1 MRTIVFGG
9 LLIIVLSVLPGLWLW
24 WPKRKDDASRSDLG
38 VALMT
43 GALIAVAVLAIQV
56 SIDEKT
62 RKREEIRQDADARQN
77 FELTLSLQ
85 QDLTGIRLDGKD
97 LRGIHFHG
105 KKLEGAS
112 LIGSVMDDVVL
123 AEANLTGAT
132 LRGAKL
138 ADADMTGVRAEQAN
152 FEGAHL
158 EGAVLTSSRLRGA
171 QFIRA
176 HLETAE
182 LRDAEL
188 LYANL
193 QRSHLEGASFSRAS
207 LIGADL
213 SGATWDSTTAF
224 AGALYDRRTKWP
236 DGVTQ
241 SCCRKTSCEAID
253 PPVVAASASGQRAC
267 TDT

>member
-1 MRTIVFGG
+1 MRTIVLGG
-9 LLIIVLSVLPGLWLW
+9 VLIIVLSVLPGLWLW
-24 WPKRKDDASRSDLG
+24 WPKRKDDVSRSDLG

-56 SIDEKT
+56 SIDDKA
-62 RKREEIRQDADARQN
+62 RKRDATRQAADARQN

-85 QDLTGIRLDGKD
+85 RDLTGIRLDGED

-112 LIGSVMDDVVL
+112 LIGSVMDEVVL
-123 AEANLTGAT
+123 AEANLTNAT

-138 ADADMTGVRAEQAN
+138 VDADMTGVKAEWAN

-158 EGAVLTSSRLRGA
+158 EGAVLNSSRLRGA
-171 QFIRA
+171 RFIRA

-182 LRDAEL
+182 LRGAEL
-188 LYANL
+188 LFANL
-193 QRSHLEGASFSRAS
+193 QQSHLEGASFSQAS

-236 DGVTQ
+236 DGVKQPT
-241 SCCRKTSCEAID
+241 CLRTSCVADD
-253 PPVVAASASGQRAC
+253 PPQS
-267 TDT
+267 